1 MEMLSL
7 LRLKPTLSYR
17 DLWTKV
23 ATDVRDHYKSA
34 HVGTPRLA
42 LPAARRLV
50 ARIDRISVP
59 AIIGL
64 AHVKRNRRQKTD
76 AGRR

>member
-34 HVGTPRLA
+34 HVGTPQL
-42 LPAARRLV
+42 LYHGPDDSLLV
-50 ARIDRISVP
+50 STAFQS
-59 AIIGL
+59 L
-64 AHVKRNRRQKTD
+64 Q
-76 AGRR
+76 